1 MIPSFHFSPDDYAR
15 RLRSDIETP
24 ATELNRHERK
34 ENWVIENEPRPALGD
49 RGKSSVDTVDGLPPS
64 A

>member
-49 RGKSSVDTVDGLPPS
+49 RGKSSPS